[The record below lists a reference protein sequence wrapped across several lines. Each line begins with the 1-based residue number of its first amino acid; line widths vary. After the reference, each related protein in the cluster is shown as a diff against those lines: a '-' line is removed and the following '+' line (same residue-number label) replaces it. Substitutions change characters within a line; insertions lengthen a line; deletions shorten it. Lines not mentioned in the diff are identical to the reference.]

1 MPNQKPR
8 VLIADKMSP
17 SATEVFKNRGVDV
30 DVITGLEKDELI
42 KIIGDYDGL
51 AVRSSTRPDAEIIAA
66 AKNLKVIGRA
76 GIGVDN
82 IDIKASTDRG
92 VVVMNTPFGN
102 AITTAEHAIAMLFSA
117 ARQIP
122 SASAR
127 TQNGEWP
134 KSDFKGVELFNKTLG
149 LIGCGNIGTL
159 VAERA
164 LGLKM
169 KVIAFDPYLTEERAV
184 KLGVEKVE
192 LDALFQRADAITL
205 HTPLVESTKNIVN
218 RKRLGMT
225 KKGVIIV
232 NCARGGL
239 VDEEALKDALD
250 AGHVRAA
257 ALDVFAVEPAKQHP
271 LFGTPNF
278 IATPHLGASTLE
290 AQENVAVQV
299 AEQMAD
305 YLLTGAVSNALNT
318 PSISAEEAPRLK
330 PWVDLAD
337 KIGTLMGQLL
347 HSPVKAVEITYKG
360 GITELNNKPMTAAAL
375 AGLLKNAMPEANMV
389 SAPVLAKER
398 GIELTES
405 YVDEAERAESLIRV
419 TVTTAERKF
428 AIVGT
433 IYRGEPRIVRL
444 FGVPMDAAFAKDM
457 LYIRN
462 DDRPGFVGKLGQLLG
477 DAKVNIATFSM
488 GRMEQGGEAVCLVAI
503 DGCADEATLEAIR
516 DIEQVKI
523 VDPVCL

>member
-1 MPNQKPR
+1 MPK
-8 VLIADKMSP
+8 VLIADKMSVA
-17 SATEVFKNRGVDV
+17 ATEVFKNRGVDV
-30 DVITGLEKDELI
+30 DVITGLDKEELI
-42 KIIGDYDGL
+42 KIISAYDGL

-66 AKNLKVIGRA
+66 APNLKVICRA

-82 IDIKASTDRG
+82 IDIKAATDRG

-102 AITTAEHAIAMLFSA
+102 AITTAEHAIAMLFAA

-134 KSDFKGVELFNKTLG
+134 KSDFKGTELFNKTLG
-149 LIGCGNIGTL
+149 LIGCGNIGSL

-169 KVIAFDPYLTEERAV
+169 KVIAFDPYLTDERAV

-192 LDALFQRADAITL
+192 LDDLFKRADAITL
-205 HTPLVESTKNIVN
+205 HTPLVESTKGIVS
-218 RKRLGMT
+218 RERLGMT
-225 KKGVIIV
+225 KKGIIIV

-250 AGHVRAA
+250 HGHVRAA

-299 AEQMAD
+299 AEQMSD
-305 YLLTGAVSNALNT
+305 YLLTGAVTNALNT

-337 KIGTLMGQLL
+337 KLGTMMGQLL
-347 HSPVKAVEITYKG
+347 HTPMKAVEMTYKG
-360 GITELNNKPMTAAAL
+360 AITELNTKPMTAAAL
-375 AGLLKNAMPEANMV
+375 AGLLKNAMPETNMV

-405 YVDEAERAESLIRV
+405 YVDEAERAESLIRL
-419 TVTTAERKF
+419 TVETEERKF

-433 IYRGEPRIVRL
+433 NYRSEPRIVRL
-444 FGVPMDAAFAKDM
+444 FGVPMDAAFSKDM
-457 LYIRN
+457 LYVRN
-462 DDRPGFVGKLGQLLG
+462 EDKPGFIGKLGQILG
-477 DAKVNIATFSM
+477 DAKINIATFSL
-488 GRMEQGGEAVCLVAI
+488 GRMAKGEEAVCLVAI
-503 DGCADEATLEAIR
+503 DGPVNDNTLQEIR
-516 DIEQVKI
+516 DVEQVKI
-523 VDPVCL
+523 VDVVSL

>member
-1 MPNQKPR
+1 MPK
-8 VLIADKMSP
+8 VLIADKMSVA
-17 SATEVFKNRGVDV
+17 ATEVFKNRGVDV
-30 DVITGLEKDELI
+30 DVITGLSKEELI
-42 KIIGDYDGL
+42 KIIPEYDGL

-66 AKNLKVIGRA
+66 AKALKVIGRA

-82 IDIKASTDRG
+82 VDIKAATASG

-122 SASAR
+122 SASVR

-134 KSDFKGVELFNKTLG
+134 KSDYKGMELFNKTLG
-149 LIGCGNIGTL
+149 LIGCGNIGAL

-169 KVIAFDPYLTEERAV
+169 KVIAFDPYLTPERAV

-192 LDALFQRADAITL
+192 LEDLFKRADAITI
-205 HTPLVESTKNIVN
+205 HTPLVDSTRNIVS
-218 RKRLGMT
+218 RKHLGMT

-257 ALDVFAVEPAKQHP
+257 ALDVFAVEPATAHP

-278 IATPHLGASTLE
+278 IATPHLGASTIE

-330 PWVDLAD
+330 PFVDLAD
-337 KIGTLMGQLL
+337 KLGRLMGQLL
-347 HSPVKAVEITYKG
+347 HEPAKSIELTFKG
-360 GITELNNKPMTAAAL
+360 TVASLNTKPMTAAAL
-375 AGLLKNAMPEANMV
+375 AGMLKVAMPDANMV
-389 SAPVLAKER
+389 NAPVLAKER
-398 GIELTES
+398 GIEVTES
-405 YVDEAERAESLIRV
+405 LVGEAERAESLIRIMV
-419 TVTTAERKF
+419 ETKTRKF
-428 AIVGT
+428 AVVGT

-444 FGVPMDAAFAKDM
+444 FGVQMDAAFSDNM
-457 LYIRN
+457 LYVRN
-462 DDRPGFVGKLGQLLG
+462 DDRPGFIGKLGNILG
-477 DAKVNIATFSM
+477 EAGVNIATFSL
-488 GRMEQGGEAVCLVAI
+488 GRMSEGGEAVCLVAV
-503 DGCADEATLEAIR
+503 DGEVDEGTREKIR
-516 DIEQVKI
+516 KIEQVKI
-523 VDPVCL
+523 VDFVGL

>member
-1 MPNQKPR
+1 MPK
-8 VLIADKMSP
+8 VLIADKMSNK
-17 SATEVFKNRGVDV
+17 AVEVFKARGVDV
-30 DVITGLEKDELI
+30 DVITGLSKDELI

-66 AKNLKVIGRA
+66 AKKLKVIGRA

-82 IDIKASTDRG
+82 IDITAATDRG

-134 KSDFKGVELFNKTLG
+134 KSDYKGTELFNKTLG
-149 LIGCGNIGTL
+149 VIGCGNIGAL

-164 LGLKM
+164 LGIKM

-184 KLGVEKVE
+184 ELGVTKVE
-192 LDALFQRADAITL
+192 LDELFQRADAITL
-205 HTPLVESTKNIVN
+205 HTPLVDSTRNIVN
-218 RKRLGMT
+218 RERLGMT
-225 KKGVIIV
+225 KPGVIIV

-239 VDEEALKDALD
+239 VDEEALKDALE

-257 ALDVFAVEPAKQHP
+257 ALDVFAVEPAQEHA

-278 IATPHLGASTLE
+278 IATPHLGASTNE
-290 AQENVAVQV
+290 AQVNVAVQV

-305 YLLTGAVSNALNT
+305 YVLTGAISNAINT

-330 PWVDLAD
+330 PWVDLAG
-337 KIGTLMGQLL
+337 KLGTMMGQLL
-347 HSPVKAVEITYKG
+347 HDPAKEIEITYKG
-360 GITELNNKPMTAAAL
+360 EITALNTNPISAAAL
-375 AGLLKNAMPEANMV
+375 AGLLKAAMPDVNMV
-389 SAPVLAKER
+389 SAPVLAKDR
-398 GIELTES
+398 GIELKES
-405 YVDEAERAESLIRV
+405 YVNEAERADSLIRL
-419 TVTTAERKF
+419 TVTTAKRKF

-444 FGVPMDAAFAKDM
+444 FGVPMDAAFEPSM
-457 LYIRN
+457 IYVRN
-462 DDRPGFVGKLGQLLG
+462 DDKPGFIGEVGRLLG
-477 DAKVNIATFSM
+477 KAKVNIANFHL
-488 GRMEQGGEAVCLVAI
+488 GRMSEGGEAVCLISV
-503 DGCADEATLEAIR
+503 DGPVSDETATAIR
-516 DIEQVKI
+516 KLDHVKI
-523 VDPVCL
+523 VDVVRM

>member
-1 MPNQKPR
+1 MPK
-8 VLIADKMSP
+8 VLIADKMSLE
-17 SATEVFKNRGVDV
+17 ATEVFKNRGIQV
-30 DVITGLEKDELI
+30 DVITGLSKDELI
-42 KIIGDYDGL
+42 KIIPDYDGL
-51 AVRSSTRPDAEIIAA
+51 AVRSSTRPDTEIIAA

-82 IDIKASTDRG
+82 VDIKAATAHG

-134 KSDFKGVELFNKTLG
+134 KNDYKGMELFNKTLG
-149 LIGCGNIGTL
+149 IIGCGNIGAL

-169 KVIAFDPYLTEERAV
+169 KVIAFDPYLTPERAV

-192 LDALFQRADAITL
+192 LEDLFKRADAITL
-205 HTPLVESTKNIVN
+205 HTPLVEGTKNIVS
-218 RKRLGMT
+218 RKHLGMT
-225 KKGVIIV
+225 KKGVVII

-239 VDEEALKDALD
+239 VDEDALKDALD

-257 ALDVFAVEPAKQHP
+257 ALDVFAVEPAESHP

-278 IATPHLGASTLE
+278 IATPHLGASTIE

-330 PWVDLAD
+330 PFVDLAD
-337 KIGTLMGQLL
+337 KLGRLMGQLL
-347 HSPVKAVEITYKG
+347 HEPAKSIELTYKG
-360 GITELNNKPMTAAAL
+360 SVASLNTKPMTAAAL
-375 AGLLKNAMPEANMV
+375 AGMLKVAMPDANMV
-389 SAPVLAKER
+389 NAPVLAKDR
-398 GIELTES
+398 GIEITES
-405 YVDEAERAESLIRV
+405 FVDEAERAESLIRIMV
-419 TVTTAERKF
+419 ETKTRKF
-428 AIVGT
+428 AVVGT

-444 FGVPMDAAFAKDM
+444 FGVQMDAGFSDNM
-457 LYIRN
+457 LYVRN
-462 DDRPGFVGKLGQLLG
+462 DDRPGFIGKLGNILG
-477 DAKVNIATFSM
+477 EAGVNIATFSL
-488 GRMEQGGEAVCLVAI
+488 GRMAQGGEAVCLIAVDGEVDAPTREKIRKI
-503 DGCADEATLEAIR
+503 D
-516 DIEQVKI
+516 QVKI
-523 VDPVCL
+523 VDFVSM

>member
-1 MPNQKPR
+1 MPR

-30 DVITGLEKDELI
+30 DVITGLSKDELI

-122 SASAR
+122 SASVR

-192 LDALFQRADAITL
+192 LDDLFKRADAITL

-218 RKRLGMT
+218 RERLGMT
-225 KKGVIIV
+225 KKGIIIV

-239 VDEEALKDALD
+239 VDEEALKDALE

-257 ALDVFAVEPAKQHP
+257 ALDVFAVEPAKEHP

-330 PWVDLAD
+330 PWVDLAS
-337 KIGTLMGQLL
+337 KLGTLMGQLL
-347 HSPVKAVEITYKG
+347 HSPAKNVELTFKG
-360 GITELNNKPMTAAAL
+360 GITSLNTNPMSAAAL
-375 AGLLKNAMPEANMV
+375 AGLLKTAMPEVNMV

-398 GIELTES
+398 GIEVKES
-405 YVDEAERAESLIRV
+405 YIEEAERADSLIRIMV
-419 TVTTAERKF
+419 ETEERKF

-444 FGVPMDAAFAKDM
+444 FGVQMDAAFSENM

-462 DDRPGFVGKLGQLLG
+462 DDKPGFIGKLGNLLG
-477 DAKVNIATFSM
+477 EAKINIATFSL
-488 GRMEQGGEAVCLVAI
+488 GRMEQGGEAVCLVSVDDCPPA
-503 DGCADEATLEAIR
+503 DVCAEIAA
-516 DIEQVKI
+516 IEQVKI
-523 VDPVCL
+523 VDAVCL

>member
-1 MPNQKPR
+1 MPK
-8 VLIADKMSP
+8 VLIADKMSNK
-17 SATEVFKNRGVDV
+17 AVEVFKARGVDV
-30 DVITGLEKDELI
+30 DVITGLEKDELM

-51 AVRSSTRPDAEIIAA
+51 AVRSSTRPDAEIIGQG
-66 AKNLKVIGRA
+66 KNLKVIGRA

-82 IDIKASTDRG
+82 VDINAATDRG

-102 AITTAEHAIAMLFSA
+102 AITTAEHAIAMLFAA

-122 SASAR
+122 KASER

-134 KSDFKGVELFNKTLG
+134 KSDFKGTELFNKTLG
-149 LIGCGNIGTL
+149 VIGCGNIGAL

-169 KVIAFDPYLTEERAV
+169 KVIAFDPYLTEERAK
-184 KLGVEKVE
+184 KLGVQKVE
-192 LDALFQRADAITL
+192 LDELFQRADAITL

-218 RKRLGMT
+218 RERLGMT
-225 KKGVIIV
+225 KPGLILV

-239 VDEEALKDALD
+239 VDEEALRDALE

-257 ALDVFAVEPAKQHP
+257 ALDVFAVEPAKEHA
-271 LFGTPNF
+271 LFGMPGF
-278 IATPHLGASTLE
+278 VATPHLGASTDE

-305 YLLTGAVSNALNT
+305 YLLTGAISNAINT
-318 PSISAEEAPRLK
+318 PSITAEEAPRLK

-337 KIGTLMGQLL
+337 KLGRMMGQLL
-347 HSPVKAVEITYKG
+347 HDPAQSIEITYKG
-360 GITELNNKPMTAAAL
+360 EITQLNTNPMSAAAL
-375 AGLLKNAMPEANMV
+375 AGLLKAAMPEVNMV

-405 YVDEAERAESLIRV
+405 YIDEAERADSLIRL
-419 TVTTAERKF
+419 TVQTAKRKF

-444 FGVPMDAAFAKDM
+444 FGVPMDAAFDRSM
-457 LYIRN
+457 IYVRN
-462 DDRPGFVGKLGQLLG
+462 DDKPGFIGEVGRILGE
-477 DAKVNIATFSM
+477 AKVNIATFYL
-488 GRMEQGGEAVCLVAI
+488 GRMSEGGEAVCLISVDGDVSDETADAIMAI
-503 DGCADEATLEAIR
+503 D
-516 DIEQVKI
+516 QVKI
-523 VDPVCL
+523 VDRVRM

>member
-1 MPNQKPR
+1 MPK
-8 VLIADKMSP
+8 VLISDKMSA
-17 SATEVFKNRGVDV
+17 SAMEVFKNRGVDV
-30 DVITGLEKDELI
+30 DVITGLSKDELI
-42 KIIGDYDGL
+42 KIIADYDGL
-51 AVRSSTRPDAEIIAA
+51 AIRSSTTADPEIIAA

-82 IDIKASTDRG
+82 IDIKSATDRG
-92 VVVMNTPFGN
+92 IVVMNTPFGN

-149 LIGCGNIGTL
+149 LIGCGNIGAL

-169 KVIAFDPYLTEERAV
+169 KVIAFDPYLTKDRAV

-192 LDALFQRADAITL
+192 LDALFSRADAITL
-205 HTPLVESTKNIVN
+205 HTPLVDSTRGIVS
-218 RKRLGMT
+218 RERLAMT

-239 VDEEALKDALD
+239 VDEEALKDALES
-250 AGHVRAA
+250 GHVRAA
-257 ALDVFAVEPAKQHP
+257 ALDVFAVEPAKANP

-318 PSISAEEAPRLK
+318 PSISAEEAPRLR
-330 PWVDLAD
+330 PFVDLAE
-337 KIGTLMGQLL
+337 KLGAMMGQLL
-347 HSPVKAVEITYKG
+347 SSPIKSAEFTYKG
-360 GITELNNKPMTAAAL
+360 AVTQLNVKPMTAAAL
-375 AGLLKNAMPEANMV
+375 SGIMRQAMPDVNSV
-389 SAPVLAKER
+389 SAPGIAAER
-398 GIELTES
+398 GIEIKES
-405 YVDEAERAESLIRV
+405 FVDTAERAESLIRISV
-419 TVTTAERKF
+419 ETDERVF

-444 FGVPMDAAFAKDM
+444 FGVPMDAAFSQKM
-457 LYIRN
+457 LYVRN
-462 DDRPGFVGKLGQLLG
+462 NDQPGFVGSLGNLLG
-477 DAKVNIATFSM
+477 ENGVNIATFSM
-488 GRMEQGGEAVCLVAI
+488 GRMSEGGEAVCLVAV
-503 DGCADEATLEAIR
+503 DNDVSADLQTAIKA
-516 DIEQVKI
+516 IPQVLI
-523 VDPVCL
+523 VNSLNL

>member
-1 MPNQKPR
+1 MPK
-8 VLIADKMSP
+8 VLISDKMSA
-17 SATEVFKNRGVDV
+17 SAMEVFKNRGVDV
-30 DVITGLEKDELI
+30 DVITGLSKDELI
-42 KIIGDYDGL
+42 KIIPDYDGL

-82 IDIKASTDRG
+82 IDIKAATENG
-92 VVVMNTPFGN
+92 IVVMNTPFGN
-102 AITTAEHAIAMLFSA
+102 AVTTAEHAIAMLFSA

-122 SASAR
+122 SASLR

-134 KSDFKGVELFNKTLG
+134 KSDYKGTELFNKTLG
-149 LIGCGNIGTL
+149 IIGCGNIGAL

-169 KVIAFDPYLTEERAV
+169 RVIAYDPYLTEERAV

-192 LDALFQRADAITL
+192 LETLFRRADAITL
-205 HTPLVESTKNIVN
+205 HTPLVDATRGIVSREMLAITKPGI
-218 RKRLGMT
+218 
-225 KKGVIIV
+225 IIV

-250 AGHVRAA
+250 HGHVRAA
-257 ALDVFAVEPAKQHP
+257 ALDVFAVEPAKEHA

-318 PSISAEEAPRLK
+318 PSISAEEAPRLR
-330 PWVDLAD
+330 PFVDLAE
-337 KIGTLMGQLL
+337 KLGVMMGQLL
-347 HSPVKAVEITYKG
+347 NEPILSAEFTFKG
-360 GITELNNKPMTAAAL
+360 EVCKLNTKPLSSAAL
-375 AGLLKNAMPEANMV
+375 AGMMRAVMPDVNAV
-389 SAPVLAKER
+389 SAPGIASER
-398 GIELTES
+398 GIEVKES
-405 YVDEAERAESLIRV
+405 FVDSAERAESLIRISV
-419 TVTTAERKF
+419 KTKSRIF

-433 IYRGEPRIVRL
+433 IYRNEPRIVRL
-444 FGVPMDAAFAKDM
+444 FGVPMDAAFAENM
-457 LYIRN
+457 IYVRN
-462 DDRPGFVGKLGQLLG
+462 DDQPGFVGALGTLLADQG
-477 DAKVNIATFSM
+477 INIATFSM
-488 GRMEQGGEAVCLVAI
+488 GRMAQGGEAVCLVAV
-503 DGCADEATLEAIR
+503 DGAVPETVQGQ
-516 DIEQVKI
+516 IEGLKHVKI
-523 VDPVCL
+523 VNLVSL

>member
-1 MPNQKPR
+1 MPR

-30 DVITGLEKDELI
+30 DVITGLSKDELI

-122 SASAR
+122 SASVR

-239 VDEEALKDALD
+239 VDEEALKDALE

-257 ALDVFAVEPAKQHP
+257 ALDVFAVEPAKEHP

-330 PWVDLAD
+330 PWVDLAS
-337 KIGTLMGQLL
+337 KLGTLMGQLL
-347 HSPVKAVEITYKG
+347 HSPAKNVELTFKG
-360 GITELNNKPMTAAAL
+360 GITTLNTNPMSAAAL
-375 AGLLKNAMPEANMV
+375 AGLLKTAMPEVNMV

-398 GIELTES
+398 GIEVKES
-405 YVDEAERAESLIRV
+405 YIEEAERADSLIRIMV
-419 TVTTAERKF
+419 ETEERKF

-444 FGVPMDAAFAKDM
+444 FGVQMDAAFSENM

-462 DDRPGFVGKLGQLLG
+462 DDKPGFIGKLGNLLG
-477 DAKVNIATFSM
+477 EAKINIATFSL
-488 GRMEQGGEAVCLVAI
+488 GRMEQGGEAVCLVSVDDCPPA
-503 DGCADEATLEAIR
+503 DVCAEIAA
-516 DIEQVKI
+516 IEQVKI
-523 VDPVCL
+523 VDAVCL

>member
-1 MPNQKPR
+1 MPK
-8 VLIADKMSP
+8 VLIADKMSN
-17 SATEVFKNRGVDV
+17 AAMEVFKNRGVDV
-30 DVITGLEKDELI
+30 DVITGLSKEDLI
-42 KIIGDYDGL
+42 KIIPDYDGL
-51 AVRSSTRPDAEIIAA
+51 AVRSSTRPDAEIITA

-82 IDIKASTDRG
+82 IDIKAATDKG

-134 KSDFKGVELFNKTLG
+134 KSDFKGTELFNKTLG
-149 LIGCGNIGTL
+149 LIGCGNIGAL

-192 LDALFQRADAITL
+192 LDNLFQRADAITL

-218 RKRLGMT
+218 RERLGMT
-225 KKGVIIV
+225 KKGVILV

-239 VDEEALKDALD
+239 VDEDALKDALD

-257 ALDVFAVEPAKQHP
+257 ALDVFAVEPAKAHP

-337 KIGTLMGQLL
+337 KLGTLMGQLL
-347 HSPVKAVEITYKG
+347 HSPARSVEITYKG
-360 GITELNNKPMTAAAL
+360 GITALNNKPMTAAAL
-375 AGLLKNAMPEANMV
+375 AGLLKSAMPEANMV

-398 GIELTES
+398 GIALTES
-405 YVDEAERAESLIRV
+405 YVDEAERADSLIRL
-419 TVTTAERKF
+419 TVDTPERKF

-444 FGVPMDAAFAKDM
+444 FGVPMDAAFHPNM
-457 LYIRN
+457 LYVRN
-462 DDRPGFVGKLGQLLG
+462 EDSPGFVGKLGNLLG
-477 DAKVNIATFSM
+477 DANINIATFSM
-488 GRMEQGGEAVCLVAI
+488 GRMEQSKEAVCLVAI
-503 DGCADEATLEAIR
+503 DDCPSEAICAQIA
-516 DIEQVKI
+516 DIRQVKI
-523 VDPVCL
+523 VDAVCV

>member
-1 MPNQKPR
+1 MPK
-8 VLIADKMSP
+8 VLIADKMSNR
-17 SATEVFKNRGVDV
+17 AVEVFKARGVDV
-30 DVITGLEKDELI
+30 DVITGLSKEELI
-42 KIIGDYDGL
+42 DIIADYDGL
-51 AVRSSTRPDAEIIAA
+51 AVRSSTRPDAEIIGSAS
-66 AKNLKVIGRA
+66 NLKVIGRA

-82 IDIKASTDRG
+82 IDIKAATDRG

-122 SASAR
+122 SASVR
-127 TQNGEWP
+127 TQDGEWP
-134 KSDFKGVELFNKTLG
+134 KSDYKGTELFNKTLG
-149 LIGCGNIGTL
+149 IIGCGNIGAL

-184 KLGVEKVE
+184 ELGVQKVE
-192 LDALFQRADAITL
+192 LDDLFQRADAITL
-205 HTPLVESTKNIVN
+205 HTPLVDSTRNIVN
-218 RKRLGMT
+218 RERLGMT
-225 KKGVIIV
+225 KKGLILV

-239 VDEEALKDALD
+239 VDEEALKDALE

-257 ALDVFAVEPAKQHP
+257 ALDVFAVEPATEHP
-271 LFGTPNF
+271 LFGTPGF
-278 IATPHLGASTLE
+278 IATPHLGASTNE

-305 YLLTGAVSNALNT
+305 YLLTGAISNAINT
-318 PSISAEEAPRLK
+318 PSITAEEAPRLK

-337 KIGTLMGQLL
+337 KMGTMMGQLL
-347 HSPVKAVEITYKG
+347 HQPAKTIEITYKG
-360 GITELNNKPMTAAAL
+360 GITKLNTKPTSAAAL
-375 AGLLKNAMPEANMV
+375 AGLLKTAMPEVNMV

-405 YVDEAERAESLIRV
+405 YVDEAERAESLIRI
-419 TVTTAERKF
+419 TVETSVRKF

-444 FGVPMDAAFAKDM
+444 FGVQMDAAFSPSM
-457 LYIRN
+457 IYVRN
-462 DDRPGFVGKLGQLLG
+462 DDKPGFIGEVGRILG
-477 DAKVNIATFSM
+477 DSKVNIATFSL
-488 GRMEQGGEAVCLVAI
+488 GRMDQGGEAVCLISV
-503 DGCADEATLEAIR
+503 DGDVSDDTAEAIR
-516 DIEQVKI
+516 QIDQVKI
-523 VDPVCL
+523 VDRVRL

>member
-1 MPNQKPR
+1 MPK

-17 SATEVFKNRGVDV
+17 RAMEVFKARGVGV
-30 DVITGLEKDELI
+30 DVITGLSKDELMA
-42 KIIGDYDGL
+42 IISEYDGL
-51 AVRSSTRPDAEIIAA
+51 AVRSSTRPDAEIIGQ

-82 IDIKASTDRG
+82 IDIPAATDRG

-102 AITTAEHAIAMLFSA
+102 AITTAEHAIAMLFAA

-122 SASAR
+122 KASER

-134 KSDFKGVELFNKTLG
+134 KSDYKGTELFNKTLG
-149 LIGCGNIGTL
+149 VIGCGNIGAL

-169 KVIAFDPYLTEERAV
+169 KVIAFDPYLTEERA
-184 KLGVEKVE
+184 KKIGVTKVE
-192 LDALFQRADAITL
+192 LDELFQRSDAITL
-205 HTPLVESTKNIVN
+205 HTPLVDSTRNIVN
-218 RKRLGMT
+218 RERLGMT
-225 KKGVIIV
+225 RPGLILV

-239 VDEEALKDALD
+239 VDEDALKDALE

-257 ALDVFAVEPAKQHP
+257 ALDVFAVEPAKTHN
-271 LFGTPNF
+271 LFGTPGF
-278 IATPHLGASTLE
+278 IATPHLGASTNE

-305 YLLTGAVSNALNT
+305 YLLTGAISNAINT

-337 KIGTLMGQLL
+337 KLGTMMGQLL
-347 HSPVKAVEITYKG
+347 HEPAKAIQITYKG
-360 GITELNNKPMTAAAL
+360 EITSLNTNPMSAAAL
-375 AGLLKNAMPEANMV
+375 AGLLKAAMPDVNMV

-398 GIELTES
+398 GIALTES
-405 YVDEAERAESLIRV
+405 YINEAERADSLIRL
-419 TVTTAERKF
+419 TVETAKRKF

-444 FGVPMDAAFAKDM
+444 FGVPMDAAFEPSM
-457 LYIRN
+457 LYVRN
-462 DDRPGFVGKLGQLLG
+462 DDKPGFIGEVGQLLG
-477 DAKVNIATFSM
+477 DAKVNISTFHL
-488 GRMEQGGEAVCLVAI
+488 GRMDEGGEAVCLISVDGDVSDATLSAIEAI
-503 DGCADEATLEAIR
+503 D
-516 DIEQVKI
+516 QVKI
-523 VDPVCL
+523 VDRVRM

>member
-1 MPNQKPR
+1 MPK
-8 VLIADKMSP
+8 VLISDKMSP
-17 SATEVFKNRGVDV
+17 RAMEVFKARGVDV
-30 DVITGLEKDELI
+30 DVITGLSKDELMQ
-42 KIIGDYDGL
+42 IIGDYDGL
-51 AVRSSTRPDAEIIAA
+51 AVRSSTRPDAEIIGQAT
-66 AKNLKVIGRA
+66 NLKVIGRA

-82 IDIKASTDRG
+82 IDIKAATDRG

-102 AITTAEHAIAMLFSA
+102 AITTAEHAIAMLFAA

-122 SASAR
+122 KASER

-134 KSDFKGVELFNKTLG
+134 KSDYKGTELFNKTLG
-149 LIGCGNIGTL
+149 VIGCGNIGAL

-169 KVIAFDPYLTEERAV
+169 KVIAFDPYLTDERAV
-184 KLGVEKVE
+184 ELGVQKVE

-205 HTPLVESTKNIVN
+205 HTPLVESTRNIVN
-218 RKRLGMT
+218 RARLGMT
-225 KKGVIIV
+225 KPGLILV

-239 VDEEALKDALD
+239 VDEEALKDALE

-257 ALDVFAVEPAKQHP
+257 ALDVFAVEPAKQHA
-271 LFGTPNF
+271 LFGTPGF
-278 IATPHLGASTLE
+278 VATPHLGASTNE

-305 YLLTGAVSNALNT
+305 YLLTGAISNAINT

-337 KIGTLMGQLL
+337 KLGTMMGQLL
-347 HSPVKAVEITYKG
+347 HEPAQAIQITYKG
-360 GITELNNKPMTAAAL
+360 SITALNTNPMSAAAL
-375 AGLLKNAMPEANMV
+375 AGLLKAAMPEVNMV

-398 GIELTES
+398 GITLTES
-405 YVDEAERAESLIRV
+405 YVDEAERAESLIRL
-419 TVTTAERKF
+419 TVETAQRKF

-444 FGVPMDAAFAKDM
+444 FGVTMDAAFSPSM

-462 DDRPGFVGKLGQLLG
+462 DDKPGFIGEVGRILG
-477 DAKVNIATFSM
+477 DAKVNIATFSL
-488 GRMEQGGEAVCLVAI
+488 GRMDQGGEAVCLISVDGDVSDETAAAITAI
-503 DGCADEATLEAIR
+503 D
-516 DIEQVKI
+516 QVKI
-523 VDPVCL
+523 VDRVRM

>member
-1 MPNQKPR
+1 MPK
-8 VLIADKMSP
+8 VLIADKMSNA
-17 SATEVFKNRGVDV
+17 ATEVFRNRGIDV
-30 DVITGLEKDELI
+30 DVITGLSKEELI
-42 KIIGDYDGL
+42 EIIANYDGL
-51 AVRSSTRPDAEIIAA
+51 AVRSSTRPDGEIIAA
-66 AKNLKVIGRA
+66 ANNLKVIGRA

-82 IDIKASTDRG
+82 IDIPAATDKG

-134 KSDFKGVELFNKTLG
+134 KSDFKGMELFNKTLG
-149 LIGCGNIGTL
+149 LIGCGNIGAL

-164 LGLKM
+164 IGLKM
-169 KVIAFDPYLTEERAV
+169 KVVAFDPYLTEERAV

-192 LDALFQRADAITL
+192 LEDLFKRADAITL
-205 HTPLVESTKNIVN
+205 HTPLVESTKNIVS
-218 RKRLGMT
+218 RKHLGMT
-225 KKGVIIV
+225 KKGVILV

-257 ALDVFAVEPAKQHP
+257 ALDVFAVEPAKEHP

-278 IATPHLGASTLE
+278 IATPHLGASTIE

-305 YLLTGAVSNALNT
+305 YLLTGAISNALNT

-330 PWVDLAD
+330 PFVDLAD
-337 KIGTLMGQLL
+337 KLGRMMGQLI
-347 HSPVKAVEITYKG
+347 HDPVTTIELTYKG
-360 GITELNNKPMTAAAL
+360 SVSQLNTNPMSAAAL
-375 AGLLKNAMPEANMV
+375 AGLMKASMPDVNMV
-389 SAPVLAKER
+389 SAPGIVKER
-398 GIELTES
+398 GIEIKES
-405 YVDEAERAESLIRV
+405 YIDEAERAESLIRL
-419 TVTTAERKF
+419 TVETKERKF

-433 IYRGEPRIVRL
+433 VYRGEPRIVRL
-444 FGVPMDAAFAKDM
+444 FGVQMDSAFYDNM
-457 LYIRN
+457 LYVRN
-462 DDRPGFVGKLGQLLG
+462 ADKPGFIGKLGNILG
-477 DAKVNIATFSM
+477 DAGVNIATFSL
-488 GRMEQGGEAVCLVAI
+488 GRVDEGGEAVCLVAV
-503 DGCADEATLEAIR
+503 DAPVSADVC
-516 DIEQVKI
+516 DIIKNVDLVQRA
-523 VDPVCL
+523 DPVTL

>member
-1 MPNQKPR
+1 MPK
-8 VLIADKMSP
+8 VLIADKMSV

-30 DVITGLEKDELI
+30 DVITGLSKEDLI
-42 KIIGDYDGL
+42 KIIPEYDGL

-66 AKNLKVIGRA
+66 ARALKVIGRA

-82 IDIKASTDRG
+82 IDIKAATDRG

-102 AITTAEHAIAMLFSA
+102 AITTAEHAIAMLFAA

-122 SASAR
+122 SASIR

-134 KSDFKGVELFNKTLG
+134 KSDFKGTELFNKTLG
-149 LIGCGNIGTL
+149 LIGCGNIGSL

-169 KVIAFDPYLTEERAV
+169 KVIAYDPYLTEDRAV

-205 HTPLVESTKNIVN
+205 HTPLVESTKNIVS
-218 RKRLGMT
+218 RERLGMT

-239 VDEEALKDALD
+239 VDEEALKDALE

-257 ALDVFAVEPAKQHP
+257 ALDVFAVEPAKDHP

-305 YLLTGAVSNALNT
+305 YLLTGAVTNALNT

-337 KIGTLMGQLL
+337 KLGTMMGQLL
-347 HSPVKAVEITYKG
+347 HAPMKSVEITYKG
-360 GITELNNKPMTAAAL
+360 AITQLNTNPMSAAAL
-375 AGLLKNAMPEANMV
+375 AGILKTAMPEVNMV

-398 GIELTES
+398 GIEITES
-405 YVDEAERAESLIRV
+405 YIDEAKRAESLIRL
-419 TVTTAERKF
+419 TVETDKRKF

-444 FGVPMDAAFAKDM
+444 FGVPMDAAFSRDM
-457 LYIRN
+457 LYVRN
-462 DDRPGFVGKLGQLLG
+462 EDKPGFIGQLGQILG
-477 DAKVNIATFSM
+477 DAKINIATFSL
-488 GRMEQGGEAVCLVAI
+488 GRMDKGGEAVCLVAI
-503 DGCADEATLEAIR
+503 DGAANDNTIQAIK
-516 DIEQVKI
+516 DLDQVKI
-523 VDPVCL
+523 VDVVSL

>member
-1 MPNQKPR
+1 MPK
-8 VLIADKMSP
+8 VLIADKMSN
-17 SATEVFKNRGVDV
+17 AAVQVFKNRGVDV
-30 DVITGLEKDELI
+30 DVITGLSKDELI
-42 KIIGDYDGL
+42 KIIPDYDGL
-51 AVRSSTRPDAEIIAA
+51 AVRSSTRPDAEIITA
-66 AKNLKVIGRA
+66 AKALKVIGRA

-82 IDIKASTDRG
+82 VDIPAATDRG
-92 VVVMNTPFGN
+92 IVVMNTPFGN

-122 SASAR
+122 AASTR

-134 KSDFKGVELFNKTLG
+134 KSDFKGIELFHKTLG
-149 LIGCGNIGTL
+149 LIGCGNIGAL

-169 KVIAFDPYLTEERAV
+169 KVIAFDPYLTEERAI

-192 LDALFQRADAITL
+192 LNALFQRADTITL
-205 HTPLVESTKNIVN
+205 HTPLVESTKNIVS
-218 RKRLGMT
+218 RERLGMT

-239 VDEEALKDALD
+239 VDEDALKDALD

-257 ALDVFAVEPAKQHP
+257 ALDVFAVEPAKSHP

-299 AEQMAD
+299 AEQMSD

-330 PWVDLAD
+330 PWVELAD
-337 KIGTLMGQLL
+337 KLGTLMGQLL
-347 HSPVKAVEITYKG
+347 HSPVKTVELTFKGTITQ
-360 GITELNNKPMTAAAL
+360 LNTKPMTAGAL
-375 AGLLKNAMPEANMV
+375 AGLLKSAMPDVNMV

-398 GIELTES
+398 GIDLTES
-405 YVDEAERAESLIRV
+405 YVEHAERAESLIRL
-419 TVTTAERKF
+419 TVETKERKY
-428 AIVGT
+428 AITGT

-444 FGVPMDAAFAKDM
+444 FGVSMDAAFSKNM

-462 DDRPGFVGKLGQLLG
+462 DDRPGFIGKLGNLLG
-477 DAKVNIATFSM
+477 DAQINIATFSM
-488 GRMEQGGEAVCLVAI
+488 GRMKQGGEAVCLVSI
-503 DGCADEATLEAIR
+503 DDTPNLEVCEKIKA
-516 DIEQVKI
+516 IEQVKI
-523 VDPVCL
+523 VDVVCL

>member
-1 MPNQKPR
+1 MPK

-17 SATEVFKNRGVDV
+17 SAMEVFKNRGVDV
-30 DVITGLEKDELI
+30 DVITGLSKEELI
-42 KIIGDYDGL
+42 KIIADYDGM
-51 AVRSSTRPDAEIIAA
+51 AVRSSTRPDAEIITA

-82 IDIKASTDRG
+82 IDIKAATDRG

-102 AITTAEHAIAMLFSA
+102 AITTAEHAIAMLFAA

-122 SASAR
+122 SASVR

-134 KSDFKGVELFNKTLG
+134 KSDFKGTELFNKTLG
-149 LIGCGNIGTL
+149 LIGCGNIGSL

-192 LDALFQRADAITL
+192 LETLFQRADAITL
-205 HTPLVESTKNIVN
+205 HTPLVESTKNIVS
-218 RKRLGMT
+218 RKHLGMT

-239 VDEEALKDALD
+239 VDEDALKDALE

-257 ALDVFAVEPAKQHP
+257 ALDVFAVEPAKENP

-318 PSISAEEAPRLK
+318 PSITAEEAPRLK

-337 KIGTLMGQLL
+337 KLGSLTGQLL
-347 HSPVKAVEITYKG
+347 RGPAKGLEITYKG
-360 GITELNNKPMTAAAL
+360 SVTKLNTSPMSTAAL
-375 AGLLKNAMPEANMV
+375 AGLLKAAMPDVNMV

-398 GIELTES
+398 GINLTES
-405 YVDEAERAESLIRV
+405 YVDEAERAESLIRL
-419 TVTTAERKF
+419 TVQTEERKF

-433 IYRGEPRIVRL
+433 IYRGEPRIVRI
-444 FGVPMDAAFAKDM
+444 FGVPMDAAFSENM
-457 LYIRN
+457 LYVRN
-462 DDRPGFVGKLGQLLG
+462 EDRPGFVGKLGNLLG
-477 DAKVNIATFSM
+477 DAKINIATFSM
-488 GRMEQGGEAVCLVAI
+488 GRVEQGGDAVCLVSVDDCPSAEVCAQIEAI
-503 DGCADEATLEAIR
+503 D
-516 DIEQVKI
+516 QVKI
-523 VDPVCL
+523 VDAVSL

>member
-1 MPNQKPR
+1 MPK
-8 VLIADKMSP
+8 VLIADKMSV
-17 SATEVFKNRGVDV
+17 SATEVFKARGVDV
-30 DVITGLEKDELI
+30 DVITGLTKEELI
-42 KIIGDYDGL
+42 KIIPEYDGL
-51 AVRSSTRPDAEIIAA
+51 AVRSSTRPDAEVIAA
-66 AKNLKVIGRA
+66 ATNLKVIGRA

-82 IDIKASTDRG
+82 VDIKAATDRG

-149 LIGCGNIGTL
+149 LIGAGNIGSL

-169 KVIAFDPYLTEERAV
+169 KVIAFDPYLTDERAV

-192 LDALFQRADAITL
+192 LDELFKRADAITL
-205 HTPLVESTKNIVN
+205 HTPLVESTKGIVS
-218 RKRLGMT
+218 KERLAMT
-225 KKGVIIV
+225 KKGIIIV

-250 AGHVRAA
+250 SGHVRAA
-257 ALDVFAVEPAKQHP
+257 ALDVFAVEPAKSNP
-271 LFGTPNF
+271 LFGTNNF

-305 YLLTGAVSNALNT
+305 FLLTGAVTNALNM
-318 PSISAEEAPRLK
+318 PSISAEEAPRLR
-330 PWVDLAD
+330 PFVDLAE
-337 KIGTLMGQLL
+337 KMGAMMGQLL
-347 HSPVKAVEITYKG
+347 DTTIKSVEFTYKG
-360 GITELNNKPMTAAAL
+360 EVTKLNTTPMTAAAL
-375 AGLLKNAMPEANMV
+375 AGLMKSVMPDVNMV
-389 SAPVLAKER
+389 SAPGLAKES
-398 GIELTES
+398 GIEVKDS
-405 YVDEAERAESLIRV
+405 YVTEAERAESLIRIAV
-419 TVTTAERKF
+419 ETTERNF
-428 AIVGT
+428 VIVGS

-444 FGVPMDAAFAKDM
+444 FGVPMDAGFAPHM
-457 LYIRN
+457 VYVRN
-462 DDRPGFVGKLGQLLG
+462 EDKPGFIGALGQILG
-477 DAKVNIATFSM
+477 DGGVNIGTFSL
-488 GRMEQGGEAVCLVAI
+488 GRMDNGQNEAVCLVSV
-503 DGCADEATLEAIR
+503 DQPVPADVLVKIEAIQ
-516 DIEQVKI
+516 QVKI
-523 VDPVCL
+523 VNTVSL

>member
-1 MPNQKPR
+1 MPK
-8 VLIADKMSP
+8 VLIADKMSVA
-17 SATEVFKNRGVDV
+17 ATEVFKNRGVDV
-30 DVITGLEKDELI
+30 DVITGLSKDELM
-42 KIIGDYDGL
+42 KIIHDYDGL

-82 IDIKASTDRG
+82 VDIKAATANG

-102 AITTAEHAIAMLFSA
+102 AVTTAEHAIAMLFSA

-134 KSDFKGVELFNKTLG
+134 KSDYKGMELFNKTLG
-149 LIGCGNIGTL
+149 LIGCGNIGAL

-169 KVIAFDPYLTEERAV
+169 KVIAFDPYLTAERAV

-192 LDALFQRADAITL
+192 LEDLFKRADAITI
-205 HTPLVESTKNIVN
+205 HTPLVDSTRNIVS
-218 RKRLGMT
+218 RKHLAMT
-225 KKGVIIV
+225 KKGIIIV

-239 VDEEALKDALD
+239 VDEEALKEALE

-257 ALDVFAVEPAKQHP
+257 ALDVFAVEPAKSNP

-278 IATPHLGASTLE
+278 IATPHLGASTIE
-290 AQENVAVQV
+290 AQENVALQV

-330 PWVDLAD
+330 PFVDLAD
-337 KIGTLMGQLL
+337 KLGCLMGQLL
-347 HSPVKAVEITYKG
+347 HEPAKSIELTFKG
-360 GITELNNKPMTAAAL
+360 KVAELNTKPMTAAAL
-375 AGLLKNAMPEANMV
+375 AGMLKVAMPDANMV
-389 SAPVLAKER
+389 NAPVLAKER
-398 GIELTES
+398 GIEVTES
-405 YVDEAERAESLIRV
+405 LIGEAERAESLIRIMV
-419 TVTTAERKF
+419 ETKTRKF
-428 AIVGT
+428 AVVGT

-444 FGVPMDAAFAKDM
+444 FGVQMDAAFSENM
-457 LYIRN
+457 LYVRN
-462 DDRPGFVGKLGQLLG
+462 DDRPGFIGKLGNILG
-477 DAKVNIATFSM
+477 EAGVNIATFSL
-488 GRMEQGGEAVCLVAI
+488 GRMAQGGEAVCLIAVDGEVDAATRDQIRKI
-503 DGCADEATLEAIR
+503 D
-516 DIEQVKI
+516 QVKI
-523 VDPVCL
+523 VDFVTL

>member
-1 MPNQKPR
+1 MPK
-8 VLIADKMSP
+8 VLIADKMSNR
-17 SATEVFKNRGVDV
+17 AVEVFKARGVDV
-30 DVITGLEKDELI
+30 DVITGLSKDELM
-42 KIIGDYDGL
+42 KIIGEYDGL
-51 AVRSSTRPDAEIIAA
+51 AVRSSTRPDAEIIGQAT
-66 AKNLKVIGRA
+66 NLKVIGRA

-82 IDIKASTDRG
+82 VDIKSATDRG

-102 AITTAEHAIAMLFSA
+102 AITTAEHAIAMLFAA

-122 SASAR
+122 KASER

-134 KSDFKGVELFNKTLG
+134 KSDYKGTELFNKTLG
-149 LIGCGNIGTL
+149 VIGCGNIGAL

-169 KVIAFDPYLTEERAV
+169 KVIAFDPYLTEERAR
-184 KLGVEKVE
+184 KIGVEKVE
-192 LDALFQRADAITL
+192 LDTLFQRADAITL

-218 RKRLGMT
+218 RERLGMT
-225 KKGVIIV
+225 RKGLILV

-250 AGHVRAA
+250 AGHVSAA
-257 ALDVFAVEPAKQHP
+257 ALDVFSIEPAKEHA
-271 LFGTPNF
+271 LFGTPGF
-278 IATPHLGASTLE
+278 IATPHLGASTNE

-305 YLLTGAVSNALNT
+305 YLLTGAISNAINT
-318 PSISAEEAPRLK
+318 PSITAEEAPRLK

-337 KIGTLMGQLL
+337 KLGTMMGQLL
-347 HSPVKAVEITYKG
+347 HEPAKSIQITYKG
-360 GITELNNKPMTAAAL
+360 GITQLNTNPLSAAAL
-375 AGLLKNAMPEANMV
+375 AGMLKAAMPDVNMV

-405 YVDEAERAESLIRV
+405 YVNEAERADSLIRI
-419 TVTTAERKF
+419 TVETAVRKF

-444 FGVPMDAAFAKDM
+444 FGVPMDAAFSPSM
-457 LYIRN
+457 IYVRN
-462 DDRPGFVGKLGQLLG
+462 DDKPGFIGEVGRVLGE
-477 DAKVNIATFSM
+477 AKTNIATFSL
-488 GRMEQGGEAVCLVAI
+488 GRKKEGGEAVCLISVDGMVSDATVAAIQAI
-503 DGCADEATLEAIR
+503 D
-516 DIEQVKI
+516 QVKI
-523 VDPVCL
+523 VDRVTL